1 MTSDNGQTVQD
12 TVNGTAGGVDNM
24 LTVSS
29 VDARYGQVQVLRD
42 ISFNVPRGKVVVI
55 LGANG
60 AGKTTTL
67 RAICNMVTSGGK
79 VTLDGVDIT
88 RKDTA
93 DIVNMGV
100 AHVPQGRGT
109 FPELSVIDNLEIGA
123 YVRKDDISD
132 DIDRWFQMFPRLKE
146 RKDQLAG
153 SLSGG
158 EQQMLAVARAL
169 MSKPK
174 LLLLD
179 EPSLGLAPL
188 IIEDLFATFRQL
200 NSESGVTM
208 LVVEQNA
215 NLALDIATHGY
226 VLEAGEIVLDGSA
239 DELKND
245 SAVQDAYLG
254 A

>member
-1 MTSDNGQTVQD
+1 M
-12 TVNGTAGGVDNM
+12 VDDVFDEVGLKVEN
-24 LTVSS
+24 LHAS
-29 VDARYGQVQVLRD
+29 YGAVEVLRGLD
-42 ISFNVPRGKVVVI
+42 FEVEAKGVSVI

-67 RAICNMVTSGGK
+67 RAICNMCTTSGM
-79 VTLDGVDIT
+79 VTLGDEDIT
-88 RKDTA
+88 RTGTA
-93 DIVNMGV
+93 EIVRKGV

-109 FPELSVIDNLEIGA
+109 FPELSTMDNLMVGA
-123 YVRKDDISD
+123 YTRKDNEVKD
-132 DIDRWFQMFPRLKE
+132 DLDRWFEIFPRLSE
-146 RKDQLAG
+146 RRDQLAG

-169 MSKPK
+169 MCRPR

-188 IIEDLFATFRQL
+188 IIEDLFERFTTL
-200 NSESGVTM
+200 NKETGLTM

-215 NLALDIATHGY
+215 NLALDMADYGY
-226 VLEAGEIVLDGSA
+226 VIESGEITLPGTA

-245 SAVQDAYLG
+245 PAVQEAYLG

>member
-1 MTSDNGQTVQD
+1 M
-12 TVNGTAGGVDNM
+12 VDDVFDEVGLKVEN
-24 LTVSS
+24 LHAS
-29 VDARYGQVQVLRD
+29 YGAVEVLRGLD
-42 ISFNVPRGKVVVI
+42 FSVEAKGVSVI

-67 RAICNMVTSGGK
+67 RAICNMCTTSGT
-79 VTLDGVDIT
+79 VTLGDEDIT
-88 RKDTA
+88 RTGTA
-93 DIVNMGV
+93 EIVRKGV

-109 FPELSVIDNLEIGA
+109 FPELSTMDNLMVGA
-123 YVRKDDISD
+123 YTRKDNEVKD
-132 DIDRWFQMFPRLKE
+132 DLDRWFEIFPRLSE
-146 RKDQLAG
+146 RRDQLAG

-169 MSKPK
+169 MCRPR

-188 IIEDLFATFRQL
+188 IIEDLFERFTTL
-200 NSESGVTM
+200 NKETGLTM

-215 NLALDIATHGY
+215 NLALDMADYGY
-226 VLEAGEIVLDGSA
+226 VIESGEITLSGTA

-245 SAVQDAYLG
+245 PAVQEAYLG

>member
-1 MTSDNGQTVQD
+1 MTDIDSTSTNGHDDSVKPI
-12 TVNGTAGGVDNM
+12 M
-24 LTVSS
+24 LS
-29 VDARYGQVQVLRD
+29 VTDLHARYGAVEVLRGL
-42 ISFNVPRGKVVVI
+42 SFQVPEGEVSVI

-67 RAICNMVTSGGK
+67 RAICNMVTSSGTVLLAG
-79 VTLDGVDIT
+79 DDIS
-88 RKDTA
+88 KSDTA
-93 DIVNMGV
+93 DIVNLGV

-109 FPELSVIDNLEIGA
+109 FPELSVMDNLLIGG
-123 YVRKDDISD
+123 YVRNDPLDD
-132 DIDRWFQMFPRLKE
+132 DIDRWFQMFPRLAE

-169 MSKPK
+169 MSRPK

-188 IIEDLFATFRQL
+188 IIEDLFNTFTEL
-200 NSESGVTM
+200 NRDSGVTM

-215 NLALDIATHGY
+215 GLALELASQGY
-226 VLEAGEIVLDGSA
+226 VLEAGEIVLEGSA
-239 DELKND
+239 EKLKKDEG
-245 SAVQDAYLG
+245 VQAAYLG

>member
-1 MTSDNGQTVQD
+1 MSDDVIDEVGLIAKNLH
-12 TVNGTAGGVDNM
+12 A
-24 LTVSS
+24 S
-29 VDARYGQVQVLRD
+29 YGAVEVLRGLD
-42 ISFNVPRGKVVVI
+42 FEVAQGKVSVI

-67 RAICNMVTSGGK
+67 RAICNMCNSSGDVSLG
-79 VTLDGVDIT
+79 GQDISRLGT
-88 RKDTA
+88 AEIVRK
-93 DIVNMGV
+93 GV

-109 FPELSVIDNLEIGA
+109 FPELSVGDNLLVGA
-123 YVRKDDISD
+123 YVRKDKEVDD
-132 DIDRWFQMFPRLKE
+132 DIDRWFEIFPRLAE
-146 RKDQLAG
+146 RREQLAG

-169 MSKPK
+169 MSRPK

-188 IIEDLFATFRQL
+188 IIEDLFTRFTNL
-200 NSESGVTM
+200 NKETGLTM

-215 NLALDIATHGY
+215 NLALDMADVGY
-226 VLEAGEIVLDGSA
+226 VIESGEITLSGPA
-239 DELKND
+239 DQLKSD
-245 SAVQDAYLG
+245 PAVQEAYLG

>member
-1 MTSDNGQTVQD
+1 MTD
-12 TVNGTAGGVDNM
+12 TNTTPASTIGSKSGEPMLSVNG
-24 LTVSS
+24 
-29 VDARYGQVQVLRD
+29 VDARYGQIQVLRG
-42 ISFNVPRGKVVVI
+42 ISFDVPKGEVVVI

-67 RAICNMVTSGGK
+67 RAICNMVSC
-79 VTLDGVDIT
+79 DGSIT
-88 RKDTA
+88 FDGTEIAKKDTA
-93 DIVNMGV
+93 DIVNMGL
-100 AHVPQGRGT
+100 AHIPQGRGT
-109 FPELSVIDNLEIGA
+109 FPELSVLDNLEIGG
-123 YVRKDDISD
+123 YVRKDSLDS

-169 MSKPK
+169 MSRPK

-188 IIEDLFATFRQL
+188 IIEDLFTTFKEL
-200 NSESGVTM
+200 NQESGVTM

-215 NLALDIATHGY
+215 NLALEIANHGY
-226 VLEAGEIVLDGSA
+226 VLEAGEIVLQGPA
-239 DELKND
+239 DVLKND
-245 SAVQDAYLG
+245 TAVQDAYLG